1 MAVQRNVA
9 AKLLRTVSEPVGTC
23 SNAVIVAVSREYLRT
38 VKAYAK
44 LFFTAEIAVARHGI
58 DRRSVLS
65 ESLRVAGIVAQVYPC
80 VHPARLLYDPPYGV

>member
-9 AKLLRTVSEPVGTC
+9 AKLLRTVKAEPVGTC
-23 SNAVIVAVSREYLRT
+23 SNAVIVAMSGEYLRT

-65 ESLRVAGIVAQVYPC
+65 ESLRVAGIVAQGVSMRPPC
-80 VHPARLLYDPPYGV
+80 PPAL